1 VTDVVVIGAGV
12 VGLACAAQL
21 AARDLS
27 VLVLERHQHF
37 GTETSSRNSE
47 VIHSGI
53 YYTPDSLK
61 ARYCVE
67 GNALMYDFCRQHDV
81 AHKRTGKL
89 IVAVAPEEEAAL
101 DTIHQRAQANGVPGL
116 RRLGPAQITDLEPA
130 VRGAAALFSEST
142 GVVDSH
148 GFMATLERMAESH
161 GAQFAYQV
169 ELVGATRT
177 DTGHYE
183 LEVIDVD
190 GQPFSVEAAA
200 VVNAAGLD
208 ADRVAALPGLD
219 VDALGYRQH
228 YCAGHY
234 YRLAPRLRN
243 HVSHLIYPVPEKRMT
258 GLGIH
263 VTVDVAGDLRLGPDA
278 EYRQD
283 REQDYR
289 FRGGGRAEAFH
300 SAVSRFLDGVAL
312 EDLVEDQVG
321 IRPKLQ
327 GPGDPYRDFVVSEED
342 SAGLPGW
349 VNLIG
354 IESPGLTCALVIARE
369 VDTTLASRT

>member
-1 VTDVVVIGAGV
+1 MTDVVVIGAGAI
-12 VGLACAAQL
+12 GLACAAQL
-21 AARDLS
+21 AARNLS

-47 VIHSGI
+47 VIHAGI
-53 YYTPDSLK
+53 YYTPESLK

-81 AHKRTGKL
+81 PHKRTGKL
-89 IVAVAPEEEAAL
+89 IVAVAPEEVAAL
-101 DTIHQRAQANGVPGL
+101 DAIHLRAQTNGVPGL
-116 RRLGPAQITDLEPA
+116 RRLGPAEITDLEPA
-130 VRGAAALFSEST
+130 VRGVAALFSEST
-142 GVVDSH
+142 GIVDSH
-148 GFMATLERMAESH
+148 GFMATLQRLAESQ
-161 GAQFAYQV
+161 GAQFAYRV
-169 ELVGATRT
+169 ELAGATRT
-177 DTGHYE
+177 DAGHYA

-190 GQPFSVEAAA
+190 GQPFSVEATA

-263 VTVDVAGDLRLGPDA
+263 VSIDVAGDLRLGPDA
-278 EYRQD
+278 EYRSD

-289 FRGGGRAEAFH
+289 FRGGARAGAFH
-300 SAVSRFLDGVAL
+300 ASVSRYLDGVKL

-342 SAGLPGW
+342 AAGLPGW

-369 VDTTLASRT
+369 VDTALASRI